1 MCCIEAKSKTSPVS
15 ISFLTLNVSTT
26 GVMIPSMVPNMLPSP
41 RFISMRKN
49 ITDQKGDAGKC
60 VMASVKAMKA
70 KPVPCTA
77 CRTQKR
83 AALIK
88 SKSRRCLSSMKV
100 GKALC
105 EGQSYYKEITHA
117 LFRKSCF
124 HALDPDI
131 E

>member
-1 MCCIEAKSKTSPVS
+1 MLKAKRISPVS
-15 ISFLTLNVSTT
+15 ISFRTLNVSTI

-77 CRTQKR
+77 CRT
-83 AALIK
+83 
-88 SKSRRCLSSMKV
+88 
-100 GKALC
+100 
-105 EGQSYYKEITHA
+105 
-117 LFRKSCF
+117 
-124 HALDPDI
+124 
-131 E
+131 